1 LRAAA
6 CTLGGLMDELG
17 FSEAEAE
24 RVLFDAVRRAGGAE
38 VVEKNA
44 RGTIA
49 WGLDRGRRAPLRLGD
64 R

>member
-1 LRAAA
+1 
-6 CTLGGLMDELG
+6 MDELG

-24 RVLFDAVRRAGGAE
+24 RVLFDAVHRAGGAE
-38 VVEKNA
+38 VVERNA

-49 WGLDRGRRAPLRLGD
+49 WGLKRGRREPLRTGG